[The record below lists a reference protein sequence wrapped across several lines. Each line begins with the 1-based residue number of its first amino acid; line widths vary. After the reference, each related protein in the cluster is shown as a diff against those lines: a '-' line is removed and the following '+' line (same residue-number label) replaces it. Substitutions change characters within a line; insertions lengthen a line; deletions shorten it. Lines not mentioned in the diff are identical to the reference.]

1 MLTISA
7 SMARGEIPDHLHRA
21 LREGDCDSVRAW
33 FEAEE
38 SRDSNMTSDGPTDYA
53 HNLVQI
59 ALRSNG
65 HGPERGDRTEMVRL
79 LGARGADMNAT
90 RTPWLK
96 PIFWSAHVG
105 EMSAMIDYGAD
116 VNTLQSDL
124 TSILMECS
132 RYSDHVAFRDRAP
145 LARLLVRR
153 GADVFLKNKEGLDAE
168 DHARF
173 YIHQREDGSALA
185 DFLAAVKRAGSY
197 AAYVRAPRVELVRLR
212 TLCARGRARPPADPV
227 LERLFG
233 GAPETPST
241 TKSTRLSRRPLPNEV
256 FWHVLAYWRT
266 SRDDE

>member
-1 MLTISA
+1 
-7 SMARGEIPDHLHRA
+7 MAGGELPEHLHEA
-21 LREGDCDSVRAW
+21 LLEGDCDLVRAW
-33 FEAEE
+33 FEADE
-38 SRDSNMTSDGPTDYA
+38 SRDPNMGSPP
-53 HNLVQI
+53 HNVLYL
-59 ALRSNG
+59 ALRGS
-65 HGPERGDRTEMVRL
+65 HSRGDRTELIRF
-79 LGARGADMNAT
+79 LGSCGADMNAT
-90 RTPWLK
+90 HTPWFK
-96 PIFWSAHVG
+96 PLFWSANAGAFVS

-116 VNTLQSDL
+116 VNALDNL
-124 TSILMECS
+124 TSILMVCS
-132 RYSDHVAFRDRAP
+132 RYREWNAFSQAP

-153 GADVFLKNKEGLDAE
+153 GADVFLKDGKGLDAE

-197 AAYVRAPRVELVRLR
+197 AAYVRAPRVKLVRLR

-241 TKSTRLSRRPLPNEV
+241 TKSTRSSRRPLPTEV
-256 FWHVLAYWRT
+256 FWHILAYWRT

>member
-1 MLTISA
+1 
-7 SMARGEIPDHLHRA
+7 
-21 LREGDCDSVRAW
+21 
-33 FEAEE
+33 
-38 SRDSNMTSDGPTDYA
+38 
-53 HNLVQI
+53 
-59 ALRSNG
+59 
-65 HGPERGDRTEMVRL
+65 MVRL

-241 TKSTRLSRRPLPNEV
+241 TKSTRSSRPLPNEV
-256 FWHVLAYWRT
+256 LWHVLAYWRS